1 MKAIAITDVGKKRS
15 MNQDYVFM
23 SKEPVGN
30 LPNLFIVADGM
41 GGHKAGD
48 FASRYAVAAMTESI
62 GCSDETNPVKLLRS
76 AIEQANREIIEK
88 AGSSPEYEGM
98 GTTLVAACIMHGY
111 TYIANVGDSRLYV
124 INREEIRQVTRD
136 HSLVEEMVRM
146 GEIPREEA
154 RFHPDKNV
162 ITRAIG
168 AEYDVKIDFFGH
180 KLRDNDKI
188 LLCSDGLTNML
199 EDEEIFDIVNRPEE
213 LSRRAGELIN
223 RANTYGGKDNIS
235 VILVEPFEEEVKACC

>member
-1 MKAIAITDVGKKRS
+1 MVRRMKAIAITDVGKKRS

-62 GCSDETNPVKLLRS
+62 GRSDETNPVKLLRS

-98 GTTLVAACIMHGY
+98 GTTLVAACM
-111 TYIANVGDSRLYV
+111 
-124 INREEIRQVTRD
+124 
-136 HSLVEEMVRM
+136 M
-146 GEIPREEA
+146 
-154 RFHPDKNV
+154 
-162 ITRAIG
+162 
-168 AEYDVKIDFFGH
+168 
-180 KLRDNDKI
+180 
-188 LLCSDGLTNML
+188 
-199 EDEEIFDIVNRPEE
+199 
-213 LSRRAGELIN
+213 
-223 RANTYGGKDNIS
+223 
-235 VILVEPFEEEVKACC
+235 

>member
-1 MKAIAITDVGKKRS
+1 MNAAITVAAKTHCGRVRPINEDSYLVPEGDS
-15 MNQDYVFM
+15 
-23 SKEPVGN
+23 
-30 LPNLFIVADGM
+30 LALVADGM

-48 FASRYAVAAMTESI
+48 FASRFVVDTMVRCMGLYK
-62 GCSDETNPVKLLRS
+62 SDSPVTALRK
-76 AIEQANREIIEK
+76 AIEKTNELLFLEAQRD
-88 AGSSPEYEGM
+88 PDREGM
-98 GTTLVAACIMHGY
+98 GSTLVAATVDQDTMY
-111 TYIANVGDSRLYV
+111 VANVGDSRLYV

-180 KLRDNDKI
+180 KLRENDKI

-199 EDEEIFDIVNRPEE
+199 EDDEIFDIVNRPEE

>member
-1 MKAIAITDVGKKRS
+1 
-15 MNQDYVFM
+15 
-23 SKEPVGN
+23 
-30 LPNLFIVADGM
+30 
-41 GGHKAGD
+41 
-48 FASRYAVAAMTESI
+48 
-62 GCSDETNPVKLLRS
+62 
-76 AIEQANREIIEK
+76 
-88 AGSSPEYEGM
+88 
-98 GTTLVAACIMHGY
+98 MHGY

-180 KLRDNDKI
+180 KLRENDKI

-199 EDEEIFDIVNRPEE
+199 EDDEIFDIVNRPEE

>member
-1 MKAIAITDVGKKRS
+1 M
-15 MNQDYVFM
+15 
-23 SKEPVGN
+23 
-30 LPNLFIVADGM
+30 
-41 GGHKAGD
+41 
-48 FASRYAVAAMTESI
+48 
-62 GCSDETNPVKLLRS
+62 
-76 AIEQANREIIEK
+76 
-88 AGSSPEYEGM
+88 
-98 GTTLVAACIMHGY
+98 
-111 TYIANVGDSRLYV
+111 
-124 INREEIRQVTRD
+124 TRD

-146 GEIPREEA
+146 GEIRREEA

>member
-111 TYIANVGDSRLYV
+111 TYIARRGRQPAVCHQPGGDPTGDKRPFAGRGNGPDGRDPQRKKPDSIRIRTSL
-124 INREEIRQVTRD
+124 REPSGQ
-136 HSLVEEMVRM
+136 
-146 GEIPREEA
+146 
-154 RFHPDKNV
+154 
-162 ITRAIG
+162 
-168 AEYDVKIDFFGH
+168 
-180 KLRDNDKI
+180 
-188 LLCSDGLTNML
+188 NMM
-199 EDEEIFDIVNRPEE
+199 
-213 LSRRAGELIN
+213 
-223 RANTYGGKDNIS
+223 
-235 VILVEPFEEEVKACC
+235 